1 MQSYYA
7 INDTEDIIAQNQA
20 GIVQYPYLTYG
31 TFSTNLTPIT
41 RYGLPLAVKMGGV
54 VMDIDK
60 ILHTK
65 VEVNN
70 DREKLTAY
78 NLSRGPSYSL
88 NENLVPEQLFDNP
101 ETQEK
106 EADGISATKALSL
119 AAQQGQTIYTITK
132 ANYAEILPKLNHSDV
147 VMTDIRNGVNAG
159 KIVTV
164 HDTQITLN
172 GWSGTG
178 YTILDPESGA
188 GAYMIGGGLDGGFT
202 DVDDLRNGF
211 LFISTLLLSTSDFFT
226 NIDGTVKSKWY
237 ISETL
242 KQKSKLGRWS
252 ARAGVLGAVVANI
265 IVAADSDLSLSS
277 KVGQIVINTLSFG
290 AISAL
295 VPLLATGFLGFA
307 LLMLATVA
315 ISYLASY
322 INSNFFA
329 YRNNSRK
336 MKFKIDY
343 SDSNY
348 VRNISFV

>member
-1 MQSYYA
+1 M
-7 INDTEDIIAQNQA
+7 T
-20 GIVQYPYLTYG
+20 
-31 TFSTNLTPIT
+31 
-41 RYGLPLAVKMGGV
+41 KV
-54 VMDIDK
+54 VK
-60 ILHTK
+60 ILGHY
-65 VEVNN
+65 
-70 DREKLTAY
+70 R
-78 NLSRGPSYSL
+78 PSYSL

-101 ETQEK
+101 DTPEK
-106 EADGISATKALSL
+106 EADGVSATKALSL
-119 AAQQGQTIYTITK
+119 AAQQGQTIYKVTK
-132 ANYAEILPKLNHSDV
+132 ANYAEVLPKLNHSDV
-147 VMTDIRNGVNAG
+147 VMTDIRNGINAG
-159 KIVTV
+159 KTVTV
-164 HDTQITLN
+164 HDTQINFN

-178 YTILDPESGA
+178 YTILDPNTGA

-202 DVDDLRNGF
+202 DVDDLRNGL